1 MHRINDNELL
11 EALYNKYKIN
21 EFFST
26 DIKKDLS
33 LVKFTRGEVI
43 QRTGDHVDI
52 LYFVVGG
59 SVKVNSV
66 QENGKSKLICI
77 VHAFDMLGDIEI
89 FADMDYVNDIV
100 ALKDT
105 YCLGLNLDHYRDI
118 LLQDQTFTNYM
129 AKSLAR
135 IVLNNNQSVSFNMLY
150 SLETR
155 VATYILLSAKD
166 KCFQENL
173 TYLAEQMATSYR
185 HLHRVLSGLC
195 EKGMLKKEGRA
206 YHIIDEE
213 KLKAIGNESISHI

>member
-11 EALYNKYKIN
+11 ETLYNKYKIKQL
-21 EFFST
+21 FST
-26 DIKKDLS
+26 DIKKDLF
-33 LVKFTRGEVI
+33 LVKFKRGQLI
-43 QRTGDHVDI
+43 QQTGDPVKT
-52 LYFVVGG
+52 LYFVVDG

-66 QENGKSKLICI
+66 HENGKSKLICI
-77 VHAFDMLGDIEI
+77 IKAFDMLGDIEI
-89 FADMDYVNDIV
+89 FAGMDYVNDIV

-105 YCLGLNLDHYRDI
+105 YCLGLNLEYYRDI
-118 LLQDQTFTNYM
+118 LLQDKTFTSYM
-129 AKSLAR
+129 AKSMAR
-135 IVLNNNQSVSFNMLY
+135 IVLKNNQSSSFNMLY

-195 EKGMLKKEGRA
+195 EKGMLRKEGRV
-206 YHIIDEE
+206 YRIIDEE
-213 KLKAIGNESISHI
+213 RLKSIGNDSIAHI